1 MSTESA
7 RGSAWSTAA
16 VIVGIVAA
24 GTVVAGLSNE
34 PQSDAISIPG
44 CDEVIQPEEM
54 ERYNFTIYEGD
65 PAEGKPWLSAQKAAA
80 MTDALAE
87 ALPAGLV
94 VDPSEMSP
102 TLVFLPQSDDALTS
116 EASAVGLV
124 AMDGREGPLAVRVL
138 HSDDGPGPCFA
149 GTVDERRT
157 DDDGIVLDISDR
169 RVIAYVPDGST
180 IDVSSDVLT
189 RDQMITVATDPGLR
203 VGDS

>member
-24 GTVVAGLSNE
+24 GTVVAGLLNE

-54 ERYNFTIYEGD
+54 ERINGGIVGGGD
-65 PAEGKPWLSAQKAAA
+65 ASWLSEPEIQALS
-80 MTDALAE
+80 DALVQSVPE
-87 ALPAGLV
+87 GV
-94 VDPSEMSP
+94 VVEQDPSWPPFAFES
-102 TLVFLPQSDDALTS
+102 TTGGEEVT
-116 EASAVGLV
+116 AVGKVSVDGYDGQLV
-124 AMDGREGPLAVRVL
+124 VRVL

-169 RVIAYVPDGST
+169 RVIAYVPDGSK